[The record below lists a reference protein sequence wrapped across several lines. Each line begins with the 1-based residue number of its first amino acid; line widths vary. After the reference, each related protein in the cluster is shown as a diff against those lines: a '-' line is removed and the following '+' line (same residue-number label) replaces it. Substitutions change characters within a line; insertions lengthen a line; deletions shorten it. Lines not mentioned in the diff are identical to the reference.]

1 MYLGGLIL
9 SDKTLITIIAI
20 ICIAVLE
27 TIALVIGIDGQVFS
41 TVIAVIAGLGGY
53 TIGRKINNETE

>member
-1 MYLGGLIL
+1 MCLT
-9 SDKTLITIIAI
+9 DKTLITIIAI

-27 TIALVIGIDGQVFS
+27 AIALIIGIDGQVFS
-41 TVIAVIAGLGGY
+41 TVIAVLSGLGGY

>member
-1 MYLGGLIL
+1 L